1 MKKTYEKNK
10 KLIRLVF
17 TLLIVFLIVKTAKS
31 EILSININD
40 LRKIKDM
47 VGTRDI
53 ILSFLVG
60 LLLFAPAVG
69 YDLIGGKDLG
79 LSFRKR
85 ALIGWICQTFNNFA
99 GFGGITGG
107 SLRKKF
113 YEQENIDSDQ
123 ALKISLKVWISNGLG
138 LLTMFFMAIP
148 YIIREE
154 KWIYLFLMLVPIAYV
169 LFYFF
174 GYKLPGTRFGKLR
187 EVSASQSYGEKT
199 QMVLMSSFEWWTA
212 AIYFGYC
219 VKLFAPQVS
228 IWDSYMIYVVAIIVG
243 LLSFIPGG
251 IGSFD
256 LIIMLYFKTLGVG
269 SESVFL
275 ALLMYRIGYYIIPWI
290 LGIVL
295 LLLNI
300 PQDEENIVYRVI
312 AANMTRKIIALGVFV
327 SGIILVYS
335 SLKTSIISSS
345 LLGIIPLSVIQTTR
359 RYSFVIGISFVAL
372 SRGIYDGTKRS
383 FVMTVILLPLSAIFL
398 MMKGMS
404 YREPVFMLVL
414 ALVLLITRKQ
424 FYRQTHRISL
434 KEFFITFGLLLL
446 STFIVFTIFYASNI
460 RIDPMVNNNRQK
472 ILLIV
477 IVTFV
482 ISISFLYG
490 RTKRIEFKKINH
502 DDIREFED
510 FIKDYPS
517 NEYTSLF
524 YLRDKNMFFNEK
536 KTVMFLYK
544 AYSNH
549 IMVLGDPVGKKEDF
563 EKAIDELVNWA
574 AEYHMD
580 VSFYE
585 VSSKNLSIYAD
596 QGFSFIKQGMDAIVD
611 LEDFTIAGKKNKS
624 LRHALNYMEKFNIYF
639 EIVEPP
645 FSDDFYQEIR
655 EISDDWLGSKKEMG
669 YSLGG
674 FDDFYIKRNP
684 IAVLRSD
691 EKIEG
696 FATFL
701 PIPNT
706 RKFSIDLMR
715 FRKDSPNGV
724 MDSLF
729 INLMLW
735 AKDQGYKEFIL
746 GMAPLANVGGYKY
759 SRYKEN
765 ILKYVYDFGE
775 KVYGF
780 KGLKS
785 YKEKFNP
792 RWESRYLIYK
802 NDRILPSLLFSYLTI
817 IHNPKN
823 GYEKGEKMDYDLYE
837 IKDL

>member
-1 MKKTYEKNK
+1 MRKTYEKHK
-10 KLIRLVF
+10 KLIRIIF
-17 TLLIVFLIVKTAKS
+17 TLLIVFLIVKTAKN
-31 EILSININD
+31 EILSINVND

-47 VGTRDI
+47 VGTKDI

-60 LLLFAPAVG
+60 MLLFAPAVG

-79 LSFRKR
+79 LSFKKR
-85 ALIGWICQTFNNFA
+85 ALIGWVCQTFNNFA

-113 YEQENIDSDQ
+113 YEQEKIDPDQ
-123 ALKISLKVWISNGLG
+123 ALNISLKVWISNGLG
-138 LLTMFFMAIP
+138 LLTMFFMALP

-154 KWIYLFLMLVPIAYV
+154 KWPYLLFMLVPLLYV
-169 LFYFF
+169 AFYFF
-174 GYKLPGTRFGKLR
+174 GYKLPGSRFAKLR
-187 EVSASQSYGEKT
+187 QVSKDQSYEEKT

-219 VKLFAPQVS
+219 VKLFAPQISV
-228 IWDSYMIYVVAIIVG
+228 WDSYMIYVVAIVVG

-256 LIIMLYFKTLGVG
+256 LIIMLYFKSLGMG
-269 SESVFL
+269 SEAIFL
-275 ALLMYRIGYYIIPWI
+275 SLLMYRIGYYIIPWI
-290 LGIVL
+290 FGIIL

-300 PQDEENIVYRVI
+300 PDDEENIVYRVI

-345 LLGIIPLSVIQTTR
+345 MIGIIPIGVIQATR
-359 RYSFVIGISFVAL
+359 RYSFLIGISFIAL
-372 SRGIYDGTKRS
+372 AKGIYDGTKRS
-383 FVMTVILLPLSAIFL
+383 FIITSLLMPLSAIFL
-398 MMKGMS
+398 LMRGMT
-404 YREPVFMLVL
+404 YKEPVFMLFL
-414 ALVLLITRKQ
+414 TLVLLITRRQ
-424 FYRQTHRISL
+424 FYRQTHKIGIKDFL
-434 KEFFITFGLLLL
+434 VTFGLLLL

-460 RIDPMVNNNRQK
+460 QIDPMVNNNRQK
-472 ILLIV
+472 VLLIV
-477 IVTFV
+477 IITFV
-482 ISISFLYG
+482 LSLSFLYG
-490 RTKRIEFKKINH
+490 RTKRIEFKKVNH
-502 DDIREFED
+502 DDLREFEA
-510 FIKDYPS
+510 FVEKYEA

-544 AYSNH
+544 PYSNH
-549 IMVLGDPVGKKEDF
+549 IMVLGDPIGRREDF
-563 EKAIDELVNWA
+563 ERAIDELVNWA
-574 AEYHMD
+574 AESHMD

-585 VSSKNLSIYAD
+585 VSGKNLSLYAD
-596 QGFSFIKQGMDAIVD
+596 QGFSFVKQGMDALVD
-611 LEDFTIAGKKNKS
+611 LKTFTIAGKKNKS
-624 LRHALNYMEKFNIYF
+624 LRHALNYMEKFDIYF

-645 FSDDFYQEIR
+645 FADDFYDQIKEV
-655 EISDDWLGSKKEMG
+655 SADWLGSKKEMG

-674 FDDFYIKRNP
+674 LDDFYIKRHP
-684 IAVLRSD
+684 IAVLRSKD
-691 EKIEG
+691 RIEG
-696 FATFL
+696 FANFL
-701 PIPNT
+701 PIPNSK
-706 RKFSIDLMR
+706 KFTIDLMR

-724 MDSLF
+724 MDALF

-735 AKDQGYKEFIL
+735 AKDQGYEEFIL

-802 NDRILPSLLFSYLTI
+802 NDRILPGLLFAYLSI

-823 GYEKGEKMDYDLYE
+823 GYEKIDDFDYDLYE
-837 IKDL
+837 MD